1 MQDVMRNA
9 DISKIVEMHEDAS
22 DFDRFASKSDWYFI
36 FATRLILR
44 FTYRTVCIYT
54 GANINTSAIKKINFE
69 LQ

>member
-36 FATRLILR
+36 FATRLKLWSI
-44 FTYRTVCIYT
+44 YRTIYMQT
-54 GANINTSAIKKINFE
+54 CARLIP
-69 LQ
+69 LQLKNGF